1 MALTALAPQLHPTV
15 AVACMCFAG
24 TIAAQRNGEGVV
36 GVIPGPAELYIVRVF
51 NNSGDVNQGQGL
63 VYGST
68 VILAFTQCEGRLA
81 ALQVRRGIRKLLR
94 HAAAARCL

>member
-1 MALTALAPQLHPTV
+1 
-15 AVACMCFAG
+15 
-24 TIAAQRNGEGVV
+24 V

-51 NNSGDVNQGQGL
+51 NDSGDVNQGQGL

-81 ALQVRRGIRKLLR
+81 ALQVGSCFQNKHRWAQSCANSQH
-94 HAAAARCL
+94 HAADAATKSGVAARLLAS

>member
-1 MALTALAPQLHPTV
+1 
-15 AVACMCFAG
+15 
-24 TIAAQRNGEGVV
+24 VV

-51 NNSGDVNQGQGL
+51 NDSGDVNQGQGL

-81 ALQVRRGIRKLLR
+81 ALQVRL
-94 HAAAARCL
+94 C

>member
-1 MALTALAPQLHPTV
+1 
-15 AVACMCFAG
+15 
-24 TIAAQRNGEGVV
+24 VV

-51 NNSGDVNQGQGL
+51 NDSGDVNQGQGL

-81 ALQVRRGIRKLLR
+81 ALQVGWQLR
-94 HAAAARCL
+94 HSWHHDAAAAATDVRSNNSQIACCCC